1 MVGTALVR
9 DTSYT
14 TYLLSTYLLTYLLAY
29 LLTYSLADQAD
40 KSSLMPPVSIP
51 AKEVGPRISY
61 PSNPTKATPA
71 AAGVQSWYDSGKRLT

>member
-1 MVGTALVR
+1 MARAT
-9 DTSYT
+9 
-14 TYLLSTYLLTYLLAY
+14 LLTGLLPYLLTYLL
-29 LLTYSLADQAD
+29 TDQAD

-71 AAGVQSWYDSGKRLT
+71 AAGVQSWYDSGKRLTP